1 MKKYFSFFGSLL
13 FLAMTAVGQPN
24 RRHKIAVFA
33 PLYLDSAFSY
43 SGNYAFNKTFPRF
56 LNAGVEFYQ
65 GIETALDSL
74 QKKGAPLEVFV
85 YDSRSATTQLAQQV
99 MAPELDSVEM
109 IIAHANPAE
118 TKLLADAA
126 LAKKIPF
133 ISATLP
139 NDAGVT
145 ANPYFVVLN
154 TTLQGHIEGIYK
166 LLQRNHALDR
176 VIVIRK
182 PGQQEDAIKSHFSE
196 LARNTASV
204 PVNIK
209 FVDMGPAFSAQM
221 LAAQMDSTKRNII
234 ISGSMEEDFGTKL
247 AGALAP
253 LAKTYPTLLVGMPT
267 WDNVNFNKAAYKGL
281 DIVYSAPFFYNR
293 LTPLESKLA
302 AEFEK
307 TINGKPT
314 DMYFRGYET
323 MMRFALLLLDTN
335 KDVASNLTRKGN
347 AIFTKFDIQPVFK
360 DKKNMTLDYF
370 ENKNLYFIRVSGGA
384 KRLM

>member
-1 MKKYFSFFGSLL
+1 MKKYFFFSLFSLL
-13 FLAMTAVGQPN
+13 ATVAFSQVAS
-24 RRHKIAVFA
+24 RHKIAVFT

-43 SGNYAFNKTFPRF
+43 SGGYAFNKTFPKF

-65 GIETALDSL
+65 GVQAALDSL

-85 YDSRSATTQLAQQV
+85 YDSRSATTTLAQQLK
-99 MAPELDSVEM
+99 AHELDSVEM
-109 IIAHANPAE
+109 FIAQANPAE

-126 LAKKIPF
+126 LAKKIPM
-133 ISATLP
+133 ISASLP

-166 LLQRNHALDR
+166 MLQKNYALDKI
-176 VIVIRK
+176 IVFRK
-182 PGQQEDAIKSHFSE
+182 PGPQEDAIKTNFTE
-196 LARNTASV
+196 YGKATASV
-204 PVNIK
+204 PLNIK
-209 FVDMGPAFSAQM
+209 FVDVGDGVTTPM

-234 ISGSMEEDFGTKL
+234 IAGSMEESFGTRL
-247 AGALAP
+247 AGMLAP
-253 LAKTYPTLLVGMPT
+253 LSKTYPTLLIGMPT
-267 WDNVNFNKAAYKGL
+267 WDNVNFNRSEFKGL
-281 DIVYSAPFFYNR
+281 DIVYSTPFFYNR

-302 AEFEK
+302 ADFEK
-307 TINGKPT
+307 NISSHPT
-314 DMYFRGYET
+314 DMYFRGYES
-323 MMRFALLLLDTN
+323 MMRFGLLLVDTN
-335 KDVASNLTRKGN
+335 KDVASNLSRKGN
-347 AIFTKFDIQPVFK
+347 FVFTRFDIRPVFK